1 MFNSPQEKM
10 DFILGKKMR
19 TFRRGLE
26 TVEKNQME
34 SLEMKN
40 TISEI
45 LKCIGCINRFDT
57 TKEIIH
63 TCKTR

>member
-1 MFNSPQEKM
+1 M

-19 TFRRGLE
+19 NFRRDLE

-45 LKCIGCINRFDT
+45 LKCIGCINSRFDT